1 MDNLKIALILTKKLL
16 TSRDQLYELPQKA
29 RLIFPTQKNVQKNLL
44 VIKHVIT
51 TLIVTQY

>member
-29 RLIFPTQKNVQKNLL
+29 RLIFPTQKNVQKNLF